1 LKNSPLK
8 PIVIG
13 RVLRRNLAVLD
24 YDWLI
29 AVVMGA
35 VFIILGLAAVLWGRR
50 EEKSYYD
57 AIATRADVREY
68 VEHSPERPEP
78 GGLRAG
84 GWIAIAVGLLLL
96 FIGVL
101 FLR

>member
-1 LKNSPLK
+1 LKNSPSK

-13 RVLRRNLAVLD
+13 GVTRRNHTVLE

-29 AVVMGA
+29 AVVMGV
-35 VFIILGLAAVLWGRR
+35 VFIILGLAAIFWSRR
-50 EEKSYYD
+50 EERSYYD

-84 GWIAIAVGLLLL
+84 GWIAIAIGLLLL
-96 FIGVL
+96 VVGVI